1 MSEEISMDSE
11 NEEVKELSE
20 YFSKFQSL
28 IKEAN
33 EMEVRKW
40 FRMEG
45 VDCNLR
51 DSHSSDCIYV

>member
-1 MSEEISMDSE
+1 MDSE